1 MLKSY
6 LLELIQQGE
15 GAKLEFK
22 RDDVRAEALAKEIV
36 AFSNMNGGQI
46 LLGVEDDKQISGIQK
61 ENLQEWLMDTVIRK
75 YLYPSIIPDYE
86 EVAFENKKVAV
97 VTIPQGNAKP
107 YVLKHNDREDIFM
120 RFSNTCQLATRDQT
134 ARLFDAGGLVSAE
147 RFPVY
152 GSRIAELDS
161 RRYQEYF
168 NNILGE
174 TSKSEIQSLLEQ
186 RSFLVGEQ
194 KPLNCSYFA
203 YAMFAKS
210 PQLRLPQAGV
220 RVTIYPTADKD
231 YDTSFDEIIDLP
243 LVELKGEMTGK
254 EVIEPSLHEKVISLL
269 QPFISRENLQGMTR
283 KRFWDYPVEVLR
295 ELCVNAFIHRDLTK
309 QDYVRVVVYSD
320 RLEIK
325 SPGALPN
332 GLTVEKIRYG
342 EKIPRNPVCIRIF
355 REYGYLENQGM
366 GIRRKVIPLM
376 KEKNG
381 NEPDFEA
388 TADHFKVTLWKK
400 SKN

>member
-1 MLKSY
+1 MLKSD

-22 RDDVRAEALAKEIV
+22 RDDVRPEALAKEIV

-46 LLGVEDDKQISGIQK
+46 LLGVEDDKKISGIQK

-75 YLYPSIIPDYE
+75 YLYPSIMPDYE
-86 EVAFENKKVAV
+86 EVVFEKKKVAV

-120 RFSNTCQLATRDQT
+120 RFGNTCQLATRDQT
-134 ARLFDAGGLVSAE
+134 ARLFGAGGLVSAE
-147 RFPVY
+147 RFPVH
-152 GSRIAELDS
+152 GSRIDELDS

-243 LVELKGEMTGK
+243 LVEFKGEMTGK

-332 GLTVEKIRYG
+332 GLTIEKIRYG
-342 EKIPRNPVCIRIF
+342 EQIPRNPVCIRIF

-381 NEPDFEA
+381 SEPDFEA

-400 SKN
+400 PKN

>member
-1 MLKSY
+1 MLKSD

-46 LLGVEDDKQISGIQK
+46 LLGVEDDKKIIGIQK

-86 EVAFENKKVAV
+86 EVAFKNKKVAV

-120 RFSNTCQLATRDQT
+120 RFGNTCQLATRDQT

-147 RFPVY
+147 RFPVH

-168 NNILGE
+168 NNILGK

-220 RVTIYPTADKD
+220 RVTVYPTADKD

-342 EKIPRNPVCIRIF
+342 EQIPRNPVCIRIF

-381 NEPDFEA
+381 SEPDFEA

-400 SKN
+400 PKN

>member
-1 MLKSY
+1 MLKSD
-6 LLELIQQGE
+6 LLGLIQQGE

-36 AFSNMNGGQI
+36 AFSNMNGGHI
-46 LLGVEDDKQISGIQK
+46 LLGVEDDKKIIGIQK

-75 YLYPSIIPDYE
+75 YLYPSIMPDYE
-86 EVAFENKKVAV
+86 EVAFKNKKVAV

-107 YVLKHNDREDIFM
+107 YVLKHNDREDIFV
-120 RFSNTCQLATRDQT
+120 RFGNTCQLATRDQT

-147 RFPVY
+147 RFPVH

-220 RVTIYPTADKD
+220 RVTVYPTADKD

-243 LVELKGEMTGK
+243 LVEFKGEMTGK

-342 EKIPRNPVCIRIF
+342 EQILRNPVCIRIF

-381 NEPDFEA
+381 SEPDFEA

-400 SKN
+400 PKN